1 MLHPESSSIWEP
13 AHDGYGGPM
22 ITESDRLRDLLRA
35 ARVPSEHED
44 ELLALLE
51 DVVADDVLRTRAE
64 ELALRLRAQLGSF
77 RGSSSVFRHEDAE
90 AGPGRGAVPLLAL
103 LMVLPEVDAYWRE
116 RGLPDDVRAATAG
129 EIRRQVDKT
138 LRVTGRLGFDD
149 YPWVEI
155 VWRGGFA
162 QIGRLQYELIR
173 DDVAGE
179 WLVNVHIPAEGPLR
193 TEEVRESL
201 GRARGLLDVAFP
213 ELGSIR
219 HAVCDSWLLDP
230 QLADLLPGSNIPAFG
245 ALWQLE
251 SSVACDGEGLF
262 FVFDLPRGQDD
273 QLAEIL
279 PTLKPAS
286 RLQVA
291 LVELW
296 RGGGHLYQWLGR
308 LELP

>member
-1 MLHPESSSIWEP
+1 MSPMTTQS
-13 AHDGYGGPM
+13 DG
-22 ITESDRLRDLLRA
+22 LRDLLRA
-35 ARVPSEHED
+35 AKVPAEHEE

-51 DVVADDVLRTRAE
+51 DVAADDALRARVEELTHGLRTH
-64 ELALRLRAQLGSF
+64 LGGF
-77 RGSSSVFRHEDAE
+77 RGASSVFRPEDAE

-103 LMVLPEVDAYWRE
+103 LMVLPEVDVYWRE

-138 LRVTGRLGFDD
+138 LRITGRVGFDD

-173 DDVAGE
+173 DDAADE
-179 WLVNVHIPAEGPLR
+179 WLANVHIPAEGPLR
-193 TEEVRESL
+193 MEEVRESL
-201 GRARGLLDVAFP
+201 GRARGVLDVAFP
-213 ELGSIR
+213 ELGPIR
-219 HAVCDSWLLDP
+219 RAVCDSWLLDP

-251 SSVACDGEGLF
+251 SSVPCDGEGLYF
-262 FVFDLPRGQDD
+262 AFDLPRGQGDR
-273 QLAEIL
+273 LAEIL
-279 PTLKPAS
+279 PTLKPMS
-286 RLQVA
+286 RLQAA
-291 LVELW
+291 LIELW
-296 RGGGHLYQWLGR
+296 GGGGHLYQCLGR